1 MDHHRRVGPAPAASV
16 ASLRG
21 LAVGDALGSC
31 FFVPANLPALQAR
44 SLSDPDWPWTDDTE
58 MACSVFA
65 VLEKHGRIDQE
76 ALAASFAAH
85 HDFDRGYGPGVNRM
99 LRLIRQEGAS
109 WRELAAAAFDGRGSW
124 GNGAAM
130 RVAPLGA
137 YLAATADEG
146 DAAVPLHGGDDSAAT
161 SLAAVLDR
169 VAAEAATS
177 AEVTHTHPE
186 AIAGAIAVALAA
198 ALAVSRPDLVGGPLL
213 RAVAGRTPAGRVR
226 DGLDAAVAL
235 LPSSDPLAA
244 ANVLGNGRA
253 TSAPDT
259 VPFCLWVAAKH
270 PRSFADAFW
279 AAASAGGDVDTN
291 CAIVGG
297 IVASRT
303 GLAGIPGEWLRRC
316 EPLPTWVGVV
326 ADADAQ
332 S

>member
-1 MDHHRRVGPAPAASV
+1 MNQHRRVGAACAPTV
-16 ASLRG
+16 ASLYG
-21 LAVGDALGSC
+21 LTVGDALGSC
-31 FFVPANLPALQAR
+31 FFVPANLPALEAR
-44 SLSDPDWPWTDDTE
+44 ALPRDLRWPWTDDTE
-58 MACSVFA
+58 MACSVVA
-65 VLEKHGRIDQE
+65 VLERHGRIDQD

-137 YLAATADEG
+137 YFADRGDGSPAA
-146 DAAVPLHGGDDSAAT
+146 
-161 SLAAVLDR
+161 LDR
-169 VAAEAATS
+169 VAAEAAAS

-186 AIAGAIAVALAA
+186 AVAGAIAVAVAA
-198 ALAVSRPDLVGGPLL
+198 NLAVSRPDLIGAALL
-213 RAVAGRTPAGRVR
+213 RTVAACTPEGLVR
-226 DGLDAAVAL
+226 EGLANAVAL
-235 LPSSDPLAA
+235 QPSSDPIAA
-244 ANVLGNGRA
+244 AKVLGNGRA

-259 VPFCLWVAAKH
+259 VPFCMWVVAKYPH
-270 PRSFADAFW
+270 SFVDAFW

-297 IVASRT
+297 VIASRT
-303 GLAGIPGEWLRRC
+303 GVAGIPAEWLRRC
-316 EPLPTWVGVV
+316 EPLPEWAGVE
-326 ADADAQ
+326 AR